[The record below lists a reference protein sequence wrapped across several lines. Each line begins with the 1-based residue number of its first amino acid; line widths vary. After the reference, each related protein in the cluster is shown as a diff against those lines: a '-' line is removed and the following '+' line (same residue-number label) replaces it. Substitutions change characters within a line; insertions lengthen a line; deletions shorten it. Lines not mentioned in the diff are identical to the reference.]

1 MSSEEKYIS
10 SPHYALNRLR
20 KALDAACHSPDP
32 EVRERAA
39 KKSERWLEVISGMT
53 SGRLVVGSRTPT
65 PVSGTPAWVTLEVAH
80 GGFATGRYLA
90 EGPLQEH
97 EIEVLTRIPEGVPGS
112 TDRAVLNHYFL
123 SDAGQKE
130 LLNSLRDGSF
140 TVGVPE
146 EGALATA
153 VWLLEHGYVL
163 EALTL
168 LEELQPFMERLRF
181 YPRFESS
188 PQPPGDL
195 VRRSSVGE
203 VKESLKRIEPH
214 PRVSAMNEALGV
226 WNPLFDKLLAM
237 WMETVVGE
245 PPRLQEGKV
254 TGGWPGE
261 ISPPGWADRRSA
273 WLRDYRKAV
282 AAHRL
287 CGKHRHPKSNFSR
300 LRKALECFQP
310 KNRANPREL
319 GWVRRALANAISKR
333 GLPGSGEWTRIRTEQ
348 TLHLEQP
355 TRVDLASQLCAKL
368 DDYPTKGG
376 LGSVS
381 VLLNDMESKL
391 RSSFESKLNRA
402 LEAPLPELVDKG
414 VVNSSEVLAQVLPQ
428 LTSQVSAAG
437 LEDPDLRRLFA
448 GIYSAFKRRRSLLLL
463 NFESQVRL
471 EELPWIQAIRKLRK
485 SEMDQKTVA
494 RQTLEKVSLL
504 ALSSFPE
511 TMVPNPLVSEFSA
524 LVRQAGLSL
533 PMVEEVAADIFMGKF
548 TAKWAQAA
556 EFAFAHLKGTLYA
569 RYYDLDG
576 LTGEDFSKLCAQ
588 RATEAGSGGGWVA
601 RNGATIEQSQIL
613 TTQNLAALTFGLG
626 LEEEFRRMAPELAGR
641 AFSFVVSR
649 QNRPAADFRARL
661 QMIKNTAYAW
671 RQGIYF
677 LSLLVPERQ
686 GKVLTQLQAD
696 IASRDE
702 EWKAIFQ
709 PAMDGLWHVYQ
720 GGRFDHRGFG
730 QGRRQAR
737 RFLAWSCGDHWMMAG
752 ARS

>member
-1 MSSEEKYIS
+1 MSSEEKYIA

-20 KALDAACHSPDP
+20 KALDAARHSSDP

-39 KKSERWLEVISGMT
+39 KKSERWLEVISGMA
-53 SGRLVVGSRTPT
+53 SGRLVVGSRT
-65 PVSGTPAWVTLEVAH
+65 PVSGTPAWVTLDVAH

-90 EGPLQEH
+90 EGPLREH
-97 EIEVLTRIPEGVPGS
+97 EIEVLTRIPDDVPGS
-112 TDRAVLNHYFL
+112 TERAVLNHYFL

-130 LLNSLRDGSF
+130 LLKSLRDGSF
-140 TVGVPE
+140 TIDVPE
-146 EGALATA
+146 EGALLTA

-181 YPRFESS
+181 YPQFEST

-203 VKESLKRIEPH
+203 VKKSLKRIEPH
-214 PRVSAMNEALGV
+214 PQVSAMNEALGV
-226 WNPLFDKLLAM
+226 WNPLFDRLLAL
-237 WMETVVGE
+237 WLETVVGE
-245 PPRLQEGKV
+245 PPNLETGKV
-254 TGGWPGE
+254 TGGRPGE
-261 ISPPGWADRRSA
+261 TSPPGWADRRSA

-282 AAHRL
+282 AAHGL

-333 GLPGSGEWTRIRTEQ
+333 GLPGSPQWTRIRTEQ
-348 TLHLEQP
+348 TRHLEQP
-355 TRVDLASQLCAKL
+355 NRVELAAQLCAKL
-368 DDYPTKGG
+368 DQYPTDGG

-381 VLLNDMESKL
+381 ALLNDLESKL
-391 RSSFESKLNRA
+391 RRRFESKLNLA
-402 LEAPLPELVDKG
+402 LEAPLPELLDRG
-414 VVNSSEVLAQVLPQ
+414 IVNSSEVLAQVLPQ

-437 LEDPDLRRLFA
+437 LEDPDLRRLFS
-448 GIYSAFKRRRSLLLL
+448 GVYSAFKRRRSLLLL
-463 NFESQVRL
+463 NLESQVRL
-471 EELPWIQAIRKLRK
+471 EELPWIRAISKLRK
-485 SEMDQKTVA
+485 SGMDQKTVA

-504 ALSSFPE
+504 ALSSFPQ
-511 TMVPNPLVSEFSA
+511 TMVPNPLVSELSA
-524 LVRQAGLSL
+524 LVRQAGIAL
-533 PMVEEVAADIFMGKF
+533 PLVEEVAADIFMGKF
-548 TAKWAQAA
+548 TAKWTRAA
-556 EFAFAHLKGTLYA
+556 EFAFPHLKGTLYA
-569 RYYDLDG
+569 HYYDLDG
-576 LTGEDFSKLCAQ
+576 LTGEDFSNLCAQ

-626 LEEEFRRMAPELAGR
+626 LEDELRGMAPALATR
-641 AFSFVVSR
+641 SLSFVVAR

-671 RQGIYF
+671 RQAIFF
-677 LSLLVPERQ
+677 LSLMEPDRQ
-686 GKVLTQLQAD
+686 SHILTQLQTD
-696 IASRDE
+696 IDSRDDD
-702 EWKAIFQ
+702 WKVIFQ
-709 PAMDGLWHVYQ
+709 PALDGLWHIYQ

-730 QGRRQAR
+730 RGRRQAR
-737 RFLAWSCGDHWMMAG
+737 RFLAWSCGHHWMMAG
-752 ARS
+752 APS